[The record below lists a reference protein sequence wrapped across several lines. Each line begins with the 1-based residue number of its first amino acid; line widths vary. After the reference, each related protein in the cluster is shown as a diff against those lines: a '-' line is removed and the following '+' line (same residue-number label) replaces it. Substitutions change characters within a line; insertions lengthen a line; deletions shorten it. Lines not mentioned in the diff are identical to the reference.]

1 MGLNVYSTAMS
12 RYLLLIYGI
21 VLGYLPVSAQQNDI
35 EDSVLVNTQTMQDAE
50 YDDEELVVPDTIVKV
65 REIILSPDSAIQ
77 WRARKEFQYIHTID
91 SILRKSQ
98 EVKKTPSRRTSGSNS
113 SFMNRILGGG
123 FIKYLLWTLAILF
136 LLIIVYQLS
145 KSGKLFTGS
154 KRNVQVAEQADEEEM
169 LLHHNFD
176 DLIRNAIKEEDYRL
190 ATRYHFLKVLQQLR
204 DKNHIAFEPDKT
216 NSRYVREVPAALQSA
231 FSTLVLQYEYVWYGH
246 FDIGSEQFQQLE
258 KGFQQFYQK
267 I

>member
-1 MGLNVYSTAMS
+1 VGLNIYSKAMS
-12 RYLLLIYGI
+12 KYLLLIYGI
-21 VLGYLPVSAQQNDI
+21 VLGYLPVSAQQSGI
-35 EDSVLVNTQTMQDAE
+35 EDSVLVNSQTMQDAE
-50 YDDEELVVPDTIVKV
+50 YDDEEIVVPDTIVKV
-65 REIILSPDSAIQ
+65 REIILSPDSALQ
-77 WRARKEFQYIHTID
+77 WRTRKEFQYIHTID

-98 EVKKTPSRRTSGSNS
+98 EVKKTPTRRTNSSG
-113 SFMNRILGGG
+113 SFMNRVLGGG
-123 FIKYLLWTLAILF
+123 FIKFLLWSLAILF
-136 LLIIVYQLS
+136 LLIIIYQLS

-154 KRNVQVAEQADEEEM
+154 KRNVQVSEQADEEEL

-176 DLIRNAIKEEDYRL
+176 DLISSAIKNEDYRL

-216 NSRYVREVPAALQSA
+216 NSRYVREVPAALQPA

-246 FDIGSEQFQQLE
+246 FDIGMEQFQQLE
-258 KGFQQFYQK
+258 KGFQHFYQK